1 MGASSNKAKQSGRRF
16 LKTTLNVAQHQGN
29 GEIAFIANIC
39 RGLLILALSW
49 SIPAQ
54 ADGLTESMRSSTV
67 PVVCL
72 SSPTKVGAGSG
83 FIVAAGKHVVTNR
96 HVVACA
102 DEGGKVGV
110 MSAAGELLQATVAW
124 KSEAKDLAVLSVEKS
139 LGGQPA
145 AFATRTSMNERDKV
159 IVAGYPGAAQR
170 SARDFGKVSFAEGII
185 SKFTELDSSDG
196 TISHIQITAPV
207 NPGNSGGPLFNE
219 FGQVVGINVQKS
231 LTAVLVVDP
240 TALLGVRQE
249 RVPLGEGVAWAIL
262 SDELLVE
269 LERLHLPFTATRSKP
284 NAFSAEFAKQPILF
298 SFAALAML
306 LAAVSTGL
314 LLTRRGRVAIKDA
327 VTRGRDFAT
336 KKVPGPAKPSANPV
350 LRGISGPY
358 AHATLPMDDNP
369 IAIGRD
375 ANICQLVM
383 PQDATDI
390 GRRHCTVRWERAT
403 RTFLLE
409 DCWTTNGTFLDNGEI
424 VEPSKPRSINPGDRF
439 YLANRQYQFEVAVES
454 HS

>member
-1 MGASSNKAKQSGRRF
+1 MRKSYPALSRQQQKHADCEFSLSNKF
-16 LKTTLNVAQHQGN
+16 
-29 GEIAFIANIC
+29 
-39 RGLLILALSW
+39 LALIMLLGLGLSAP
-49 SIPAQ
+49 SQ
-54 ADGLTESMRSSTV
+54 ANELTESMRTSTL

-72 SSPTKVGAGSG
+72 ISPTNMGGGSG
-83 FIVAAGKHVVTNR
+83 FIVADGKHVVTNR

-110 MSAAGELLQATVAW
+110 MTARGEWVPATITW
-124 KSEAKDLAVLSVEKS
+124 KSEAKDLAVLSVEKN
-139 LGGQPA
+139 LGGQPVT
-145 AFATRTSMNERDKV
+145 FATRDAMDERDKV
-159 IVAGYPGAAQR
+159 TIAGYPGAALR
-170 SARDFGKVSFAEGII
+170 SERDFGRVSFADGII
-185 SKFTELDSSDG
+185 SKFTELDSANG
-196 TISHIQITAPV
+196 TIRHIQITAPV

-231 LTAVLVVDP
+231 MTAVLVVDP
-240 TALLGVRQE
+240 SAPLGLRQE

-269 LERLHLPFTATRSKP
+269 LERLHLPFTATRSRP
-284 NAFSAEFAKQPILF
+284 NVFATEFAKQPMLF
-298 SFAALAML
+298 LFTAVTMGLALI
-306 LAAVSTGL
+306 SIGL

-336 KKVPGPAKPSANPV
+336 KRVATPTRPRTSPV

-358 AHATLPMDDNP
+358 SNATMPMDDKP

-383 PQDATDI
+383 PADATDI
-390 GRRHCTVRWERAT
+390 GRRHCTVRWDRAT

-409 DCWTTNGTFLDNGEI
+409 DCWTTNGTFLDNGESI
-424 VEPSKPRSINPGDRF
+424 EPAKPKSIKPGERF
-439 YLANRQYQFEVAVES
+439 YLANRHYQFEVALEPS
-454 HS
+454 S

>member
-1 MGASSNKAKQSGRRF
+1 MIED
-16 LKTTLNVAQHQGN
+16 QHKRYS
-29 GEIAFIANIC
+29 EIAFIANIW
-39 RGLLILALSW
+39 RGLLILALGW
-49 SIPAQ
+49 LIPAQ

-72 SSPTKVGAGSG
+72 TSPTKVGAGSG
-83 FIVAAGKHVVTNR
+83 FIVATGKHVVTNR

-102 DEGGKVGV
+102 DEGGRVGV
-110 MSAAGELLQATVAW
+110 MSASGELVQATVAW
-124 KSEAKDLAVLSVEKS
+124 KSEAKDLAVLSVEKD
-139 LGGQPA
+139 LGGQPV
-145 AFATRTSMNERDKV
+145 AFATRTTIDERDKV

-185 SKFTELDSSDG
+185 SKFTELDSSGG
-196 TISHIQITAPV
+196 TIRHIQITAPV

-269 LERLHLPFTATRSKP
+269 LEHLHLPFTATRSKP
-284 NAFSAEFAKQPILF
+284 NAFSTEFAKQPILF

-314 LLTRRGRVAIKDA
+314 LLTRRGRVAIKDV

-336 KKVPGPAKPSANPV
+336 KRVSSPAKPSASPV

-358 AHATLPMDDNP
+358 AHATIPMDDKP

-383 PQDATDI
+383 PPDAADI
-390 GRRHCTVRWERAT
+390 GRRHCTIRWERAT

-424 VEPSKPRSINPGDRF
+424 VEPAKPRSIKPGDRF